1 MTTTEAIKHGAGTLA
16 DTATS
21 ALSDLADK
29 ASDLADKARPQRKQS
44 HRGRVLLIGAA
55 LIGAAAAAFRVVRAR
70 MGGQDERVIDLT
82 QDPVLVPETLTTP

>member
-29 ASDLADKARPQRKQS
+29 ASDLADKARDQRKDS
-44 HRGRVLLIGAA
+44 HRGRILLIAAA
-55 LIGAAAAAFRVVRAR
+55 LIGVAAGAFRLLRAR
-70 MGGQDERVIDLT
+70 MGGQEERIIDLT
-82 QDPVLVPETLTTP
+82 QNPVLVPETLPTP